1 MVFFYRNLLSVNEA
15 TQRRVMDLL
24 QDCLADDNVEVRE
37 TAMKTLS
44 SVVRVSQRQSI
55 GPLLVRSL
63 SACGDNE
70 TIWFPRTASR
80 R

>member
-55 GPLLVRSL
+55 GPLLVRPL